1 MGKVIA
7 IDFKQRRRAHARQ
20 ERPPG
25 QAVEVAVVAACLAC
39 LYGPLLLYWSA
50 WLPAAHR
57 QEGSHGRAP

>member
-20 ERPPG
+20 DRLPG
-25 QAVEVAVVAACLAC
+25 PAVEVAALAACLAC
-39 LYGPLLLYWSA
+39 LYGPLLYWSA
-50 WLPAAHR
+50 WLAPARR